1 VKRTAKRVLVATWLV
16 LATFL
21 LAQLWLIRP
30 DLGPQVPKTFSLW
43 LVNTYNSANGEQL
56 RDLEVLIALVCAFA
70 AVSIVTF
77 GALLLRGYIHPR
89 DNPH

>member
-1 VKRTAKRVLVATWLV
+1 MKRTAKRVLVATWLV